1 MQLTKL
7 NRDSAEFEDN
17 EIENF
22 AILSSKR
29 NKYTGRKRMRNKEIV
44 DTIFI
49 KGLQNFDKNDKL
61 NPLESKIEVKF

>member
-29 NKYTGRKRMRNKEIV
+29 NKYSGQKRMRNKEIV
-44 DTIFI
+44 DTILM
-49 KGLQNFDKNDKL
+49 KELKNFDKYDT
-61 NPLESKIEVKF
+61 